1 MIRYIIKR
9 LFSGLVVL
17 FIVSF
22 ITFYILS
29 IIPGD
34 TALMRLGTEATP
46 ELVAQL
52 RASMGLDLPWY
63 ERYIHW
69 IGAFLRGDW
78 GESLVFG
85 EDVFTLILQ
94 RLPVTITLAALSL
107 LIAIPIATIMGVVS
121 AIYQNRWIDYVART
135 LMQIGEAVPQFWL
148 ALIFLVVFAGQ
159 LGWFPVAGY
168 VPFEEGMLDSL
179 HSLLLPA
186 IVISFGLIG
195 ILIRI
200 IRSSM
205 LTALQQDFM
214 LMPMVNGLPGKT
226 AIFKYAFRSA
236 LIAPVTTVM
245 MQLAGLLT
253 GTVLVES
260 IFALPGIGRLL
271 LVAVEQRDILLL
283 QGLVMFITATVVL
296 INFLADILYRLINPL
311 IRLGGE
317 ESA

>member
-1 MIRYIIKR
+1 MIRYTIKR

-186 IVISFGLIG
+186 IVISFGFN
-195 ILIRI
+195 RHPD
-200 IRSSM
+200 
-205 LTALQQDFM
+205 QDYPQFDADS
-214 LMPMVNGLPGKT
+214 LAARFYVNAKGE
-226 AIFKYAFRSA
+226 R
-236 LIAPVTTVM
+236 
-245 MQLAGLLT
+245 LT
-253 GTVLVES
+253 GENRH
-260 IFALPGIGRLL
+260 F
-271 LVAVEQRDILLL
+271 
-283 QGLVMFITATVVL
+283 
-296 INFLADILYRLINPL
+296 
-311 IRLGGE
+311 
-317 ESA
+317 

>member
-69 IGAFLRGDW
+69 ISAFLRGDW

-296 INFLADILYRLINPL
+296 INFLADILYRFINPL

>member
-214 LMPMVNGLPGKT
+214 LMPKVNGLPGKT

>member
-1 MIRYIIKR
+1 MIRYTIKR

-296 INFLADILYRLINPL
+296 INFLADILYRFINPL